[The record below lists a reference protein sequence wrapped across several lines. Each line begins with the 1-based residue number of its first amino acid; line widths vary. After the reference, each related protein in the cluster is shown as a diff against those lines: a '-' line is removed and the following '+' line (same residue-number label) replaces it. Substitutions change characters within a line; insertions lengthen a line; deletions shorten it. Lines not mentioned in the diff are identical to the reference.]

1 MRPPRRSARAAVHGA
16 VIGLSL
22 VLVAC
27 ASGAPDPDPV
37 VEAMPSDH
45 EIVLRVRNNLIP
57 RIGVVVSV
65 MPAGRPERVLGLLAP
80 DETGE
85 WLIDTRQYA
94 GSFYVVARLDGR
106 RALRSRRVQILSFAV
121 VSWDLNLETVRVE
134 RVR

>member
-1 MRPPRRSARAAVHGA
+1 MRRERRALRGG

-22 VLVAC
+22 ILAAC
-27 ASGAPDPDPV
+27 ASGAPAPEPV
-37 VEAMPSDH
+37 GEATPSDH
-45 EIVLRVRNNLIP
+45 EIVIRVRNNLIP

-65 MPAGRPERVLGLLAP
+65 RPAGRPEKVLGILPP

-94 GSFYVVARLDGR
+94 GSFFIVAELDGR
-106 RALRSRRVQILSFAV
+106 RALRSRRIQVLSFAV
-121 VSWDLNLETVRVE
+121 VSWDLNLETVRVQ

>member
-1 MRPPRRSARAAVHGA
+1 MRRERVALRGA

-22 VLVAC
+22 VFAAC
-27 ASGAPDPDPV
+27 ATAPRDLGPV
-37 VEAMPSDH
+37 TEATPSDH
-45 EIVLRVRNNLIP
+45 EIVLQVRNNLIP

-65 MPAGRPERVLGLLAP
+65 MPAGRPERVLGILAP

-94 GSFYVVARLDGR
+94 GSFFIVARLDGR

-121 VSWDLNLETVRVE
+121 VNWDLNLETVRVQ

>member
-1 MRPPRRSARAAVHGA
+1 MRRERVALRGA

-22 VLVAC
+22 VFAAC
-27 ASGAPDPDPV
+27 ATAPRDLEPV
-37 VEAMPSDH
+37 TEASPSDH
-45 EIVLRVRNNLIP
+45 EIVLQVRNNLIP

-65 MPAGRPERVLGLLAP
+65 MPAGRPERVLGILAP

-94 GSFYVVARLDGR
+94 GSFVIVARLDGR

-121 VSWDLNLETVRVE
+121 VNWDLNLETVRVQ